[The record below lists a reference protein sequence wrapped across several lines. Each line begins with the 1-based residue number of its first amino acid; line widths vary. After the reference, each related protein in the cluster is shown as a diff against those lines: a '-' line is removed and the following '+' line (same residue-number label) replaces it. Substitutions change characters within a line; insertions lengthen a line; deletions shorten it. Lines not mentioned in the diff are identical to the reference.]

1 MTQGAVGFVGLGV
14 MGEPMCRNL
23 KAKCGRRMLAY
34 DIDPAPLARLAA
46 HGVEALADAAAV
58 GAASEVVFVSMP
70 SGKVLEGLFHTQR
83 LMACAVPGRI
93 FVDLGT
99 SPVKLTR
106 ALAAE
111 AAARGA
117 RWLDAPVARTR
128 AAAEAGTLSVMV
140 GGEDEVFERVRPL
153 LECFATEITHC
164 GPLGSGQVVK
174 ILNNMV
180 LFETVAALSEARA
193 IAARAGVDA
202 RLLFETLAKGSADSF
217 ALRNHGLKAIIPGE
231 FPLRA
236 FSVEYALKDLEYAL
250 ELASDARV
258 DAAGARRVEDLFHQ
272 AIDEGLGARYHPV
285 ISTLLARKESR

>member
-23 KAKCGRRMLAY
+23 KAKCGRRVVAY
-34 DIDPAPLARLAA
+34 DIDPAPLERLAA

-58 GAASEVVFVSMP
+58 AGASEVVFVSMP
-70 SGKVLEGLFHTQR
+70 SGKVLDELVHASNGLLAPAQ
-83 LMACAVPGRI
+83 AGQV

-106 ALAAE
+106 ALGAE
-111 AAARGA
+111 FAARGA

-128 AAAEAGTLSVMV
+128 AAAEAGTLSIMV
-140 GGEDEVFERVRPL
+140 GGEAELFEEVKPL
-153 LECFATEITHC
+153 LGCFASEITHC
-164 GPLGSGQVVK
+164 GALGSGQVTK

-193 IAARAGVDA
+193 IAQCVGVDA
-202 RLLFETLAKGSADSF
+202 RLLFETLSKGSADSF
-217 ALRNHGLKAIIPGE
+217 ALRNHGLKAIVPGD

-250 ELASDARV
+250 ELARDAGI
-258 DAAGARRVEDLFHQ
+258 DAAGARRVEKLFRQ
-272 AIDEGLGARYHPV
+272 AIEKGLGARYHPV
-285 ISTLLARKESR
+285 ISALLGS